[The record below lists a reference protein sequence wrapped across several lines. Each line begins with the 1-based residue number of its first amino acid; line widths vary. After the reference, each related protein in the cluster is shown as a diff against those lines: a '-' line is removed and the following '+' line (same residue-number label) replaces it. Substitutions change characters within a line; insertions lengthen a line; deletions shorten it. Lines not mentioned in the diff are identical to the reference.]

1 MPKPS
6 LHALTWSQEHQHYEL
21 HMHGQLH
28 QCFPRGD
35 EPAWL
40 TWLAEHTAFA
50 FVGQHGRISVI
61 KEARERGT
69 GYWYAYRRQDRHTS
83 KRYLG
88 PTAQVTFARL
98 EEVAQVLTRS
108 PSPADSKLGLGGP
121 GQTLRVWMGRG
132 WRCSLPGSLLHV
144 CRSRSWSASA
154 CSGNWMRCARTL

>member
-1 MPKPS
+1 MKHTQRERKEAMPKTS

-35 EPAWL
+35 EAAWL

-50 FVGQHGRISVI
+50 FQGQHGRISVI

-88 PTAQVTFARL
+88 PPAKLTFARL
-98 EEVAQVLTRS
+98 GEWAQALLAGHRLPLWRPYRHS
-108 PSPADSKLGLGGP
+108 ARPKLCLLGL
-121 GQTLRVWMGRG
+121 R
-132 WRCSLPGSLLHV
+132 
-144 CRSRSWSASA
+144 
-154 CSGNWMRCARTL
+154 ARP